1 MTDVLDRVAIEPGER
16 KIETTSEPIATDVA
30 GEP

>member
-1 MTDVLDRVAIEPGER
+1 MEALNRVAIEPGER
-16 KIETTSEPIATDVA
+16 KIETASEPIAIDVA